1 MPPSRALV
9 RLPAKVA
16 PRRFV
21 RGSAILE
28 AVVALT
34 LFGAGI
40 LGVVGLQA
48 RMVTAQYEAGYRAEA
63 VYLTSELV
71 GAMWADVPNLASYQ
85 TEQCAANARCKRW
98 SDKVAATLPAG
109 SAAVTVDNGI
119 VTVTLTWRPPN
130 YGLHTYTTSTAIR
143 I

>member
-1 MPPSRALV
+1 M
-9 RLPAKVA
+9 
-16 PRRFV
+16 
-21 RGSAILE
+21 LE
-28 AVVALT
+28 AIVALT

-48 RMVTAQYEAGYRAEA
+48 RMVTAQYEASYRAEA

-71 GAMWADVPNLASYQ
+71 GAMWADVPNLASYA
-85 TEQCAANARCKRW
+85 TAQCSANARCKRW

-109 SAAVTVDNGI
+109 SATVTVDNGL
-119 VTVTLTWRPPN
+119 VTISLSWAPPN
-130 YGLHTYTTSTAIR
+130 YGTHTYSTSTAIR